1 MGVKSF
7 FSIILEHEL
16 ENGDID
22 KLIQDV
28 AKLIASRSNVQ
39 KVTVKK
45 EGEGG
50 ENSN

>member
-7 FSIILEHEL
+7 FSVILEHEL
-16 ENGDID
+16 ENGDIE
-22 KLIQDV
+22 KLIEDIV
-28 AKLIASRSNVQ
+28 KLASQRGVQ
-39 KVTVKK
+39 KVTVEK